1 MLLHTLA
8 GPVCSLWHTSHWGV
22 GRAWAWALSSP
33 VCFSSQTWKSEGFF
47 ALYKGFWPNW
57 LRLGPW
63 NIIVSFL
70 PCAAGD
76 EGEPS
81 WAGLT
86 PQWVLWG
93 PKWALLM
100 VPVEPL
106 SWDLAWPGLPEIPG

>member
-1 MLLHTLA
+1 M
-8 GPVCSLWHTSHWGV
+8 
-22 GRAWAWALSSP
+22 
-33 VCFSSQTWKSEGFF
+33 CFSSQTWKSEGFF

-86 PQWVLWG
+86 PQWVHWG